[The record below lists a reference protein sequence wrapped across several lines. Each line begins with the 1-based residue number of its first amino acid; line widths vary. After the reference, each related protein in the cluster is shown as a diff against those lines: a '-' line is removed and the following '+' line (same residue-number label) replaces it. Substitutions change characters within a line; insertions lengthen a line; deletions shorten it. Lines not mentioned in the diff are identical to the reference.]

1 MTQKAA
7 LSENRVLVVD
17 DDASTTLLLK
27 KVLDTEN
34 SQVDTANSAAVAM
47 NLINKQKYHVV
58 ITDIMMPDKDGLALL
73 EDLRKRDPLIQVVI
87 MTGGVSMSRTLSAL
101 EHGAADFILK
111 PINVEE
117 LIMIVRLCAAKLER
131 WRGILRASA
140 HQQSAAKA

>member
-27 KVLDTEN
+27 KVLETEN
-34 SQVDTANSAAVAM
+34 YQVDTANSAAVAM
-47 NLINKQKYHVV
+47 SLINKQKYHVV

-131 WRGILRASA
+131 WRGILQASA

>member
-1 MTQKAA
+1 MT
-7 LSENRVLVVD
+7 LVENGELLVN
-17 DDASTTLLLK
+17 AF
-27 KVLDTEN
+27 E
-34 SQVDTANSAAVAM
+34 AVAP
-47 NLINKQKYHVV
+47 NTYDYIF
-58 ITDIMMPDKDGLALL
+58 TDIMMPDKDGLALL

-117 LIMIVRLCAAKLER
+117 LIMIVRLCAATLER

>member
-1 MTQKAA
+1 MTQKST

-27 KVLDTEN
+27 KVLETEN
-34 SQVDTANSAAVAM
+34 YQVDTANSAAVAM
-47 NLINKQKYHVV
+47 SLINKQKYHVV

-73 EDLRKRDPLIQVVI
+73 EDLRKRDPLIQVLI

-117 LIMIVRLCAAKLER
+117 LIMIVRLCAAKLAR
-131 WRGILRASA
+131 WTKPAPPPTS
-140 HQQSAAKA
+140 